1 MTTIEQISQIQSK
14 FQPKLMKKM
23 YVIGV
28 GIGFKE
34 TNGQATDQLSLIMLV
49 KKRSCFPS

>member
-1 MTTIEQISQIQSK
+1 MEEEKMATIEQISQIQSK
-14 FQPKLMKKM
+14 FQPKQMKKM

-34 TNGQATDQLSLIMLV
+34 TKGRQQINSV
-49 KKRSCFPS
+49 